1 MSYVYYV
8 DKIERL
14 IIQLGKRLSR
24 KRLNDKDKEIL
35 SELWELVINLDYEL
49 KQRRRDMADVMV
61 N

>member
-35 SELWELVINLDYEL
+35 SEIWELLINLDYEL
-49 KQRRRDMADVMV
+49 KQRNKIADNLV